1 MKITLTPRD
10 KKLLVGLAVFLLIVG
25 VGFGILYPMK
35 KAEKRLS
42 EELKTEKAIMDENQR
57 KINEL
62 DIMKLDREQA
72 GARLSS
78 LSEDYFPVMTSME
91 AENMMTRLAL
101 DKGVIMKDIDINM
114 PETGEYANLSDYSK
128 MLRGDSTGEGEQ
140 EDSEEDSAFLRTL
153 SG

>member
-114 PETGEYANLSDYSK
+114 PETGEYANLPDYSK

-140 EDSEEDSAFLRTL
+140 EDSEEDSAFYGL
-153 SG
+153 

>member
-25 VGFGILYPMK
+25 VGFGILYPMI

-91 AENMMTRLAL
+91 AENMMT
-101 DKGVIMKDIDINM
+101 
-114 PETGEYANLSDYSK
+114 
-128 MLRGDSTGEGEQ
+128 
-140 EDSEEDSAFLRTL
+140 
-153 SG
+153 

>member
-25 VGFGILYPMK
+25 VGFGILYPMI

-78 LSEDYFPVMTSME
+78 L
-91 AENMMTRLAL
+91 
-101 DKGVIMKDIDINM
+101 
-114 PETGEYANLSDYSK
+114 
-128 MLRGDSTGEGEQ
+128 
-140 EDSEEDSAFLRTL
+140 
-153 SG
+153 